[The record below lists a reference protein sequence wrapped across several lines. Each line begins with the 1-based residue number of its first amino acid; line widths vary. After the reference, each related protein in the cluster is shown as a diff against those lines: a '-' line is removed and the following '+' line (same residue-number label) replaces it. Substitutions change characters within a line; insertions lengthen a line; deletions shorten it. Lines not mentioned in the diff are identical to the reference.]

1 MNEDLLRVLVISVSY
16 ESDSAALRFLRT
28 LHQVSGVI
36 GVEIT
41 AVLVDNSERSEST
54 SFFEHAQIEY
64 PGTICLKPSSNLGYF
79 GGARY
84 GLTTYYEL
92 GGLEPDWV
100 MVSNVDIRFTDKS
113 FFAYLR
119 DASALKA
126 AGIIAPSI
134 WSELRQCD
142 WNPNL
147 GVRPSRFMMHLYKW
161 IYRNYYTLNLY
172 LLFSKVKYLLKQVL
186 SYTMAIV
193 QGNSAAPANLSAI
206 PRLIYAPRGACILF
220 SKLYFTAG
228 GTLDHP
234 AFLYAEEVFVA
245 ETALKLGLS
254 VLYDSHLRVN
264 HDDHVSTGEFRSR
277 KIAKYISDSTA
288 VVVERYF
295 Q

>member
-1 MNEDLLRVLVISVSY
+1 MNEKPLCVLVISVSY
-16 ESDSAALRFLRT
+16 ESDIAALSFLRT
-28 LHQVSGVI
+28 LHQVSDVI

-54 SFFEHAQIEY
+54 SFFEHARTEY

-79 GGARY
+79 GGARF

-100 MVSNVDIRFTDKS
+100 IVSNVDIRFTDTS

-119 DASALKA
+119 DTGALKM
-126 AGIIAPSI
+126 AGIVAPSI

-147 GVRPSRFMMHLYKW
+147 VARPSRFMMHLYKW
-161 IYRNYYTLNLY
+161 IYRSYYTLNLY
-172 LLFSKVKYLLKQVL
+172 LLFSKVKYLSKRVL
-186 SYTMAIV
+186 GHLTAIV
-193 QGNSAAPANLSAI
+193 QGSSAI
-206 PRLIYAPRGACILF
+206 PTNLPADLQLIYAPRGACILF
-220 SKLYFTAG
+220 SKLYFRAG

-245 ETALKLGLS
+245 ETALKLGLN
-254 VLYDSHLRVN
+254 VVYDPNLCVH

-277 KIAKYISDSTA
+277 KIAKYISDSTIA
-288 VVVERYF
+288 VVERYF